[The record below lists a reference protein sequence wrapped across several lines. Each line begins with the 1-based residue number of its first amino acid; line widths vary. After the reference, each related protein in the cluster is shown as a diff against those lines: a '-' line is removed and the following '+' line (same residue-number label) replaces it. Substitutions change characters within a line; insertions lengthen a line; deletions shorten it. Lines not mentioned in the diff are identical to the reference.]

1 MELWS
6 ISDWVALLLRWT
18 HVIAGIAWIGSSFYF
33 VALDAGL
40 KRSDTLDAGVG
51 GEAWQVHGGGFY
63 RVQKYLVAPS
73 FLPAELTW
81 FKWEAYAT
89 WIFGF
94 ALLVVVYYCQPQLYL
109 IDPAVADLTTGN
121 AVMIALL
128 TLPVG
133 WLVYDTLCRS
143 ALGRDPRVLSI
154 SGLVLLLLAIWGL
167 THIFSGRGAYMQ
179 IGALVGSIMVA
190 NVFFVIIPN
199 QQKIVAALLAGENPE
214 AALGLQG
221 KQRSLHNNYLTLP
234 VVFLMIS
241 NHYPSISSGPA
252 NWIVVSGVFVIG
264 FLVRHFFNL
273 KHSGRTP
280 QWWLFPAAGAIVVL
294 LIVVTLPHKP
304 QMGAVAAGPAAP
316 VQFAQVQQ
324 IVETRCQVCHSATP
338 RFQGITEPP
347 KGVIFDSPAQIAAM
361 APQIYVQAVASHAM
375 PLNNLTAI
383 TDEERHMLGAWISAG
398 SKVP

>member
-18 HVIAGIAWIGSSFYF
+18 HVVASIAWIGSSFYF

-40 KRSDTLDAGVG
+40 KRNDTLDAGVG

-63 RVQKYLVAPS
+63 RIQKYLVAPS

-89 WIFGF
+89 WTFGF
-94 ALLVVVYYCQPQLYL
+94 ALLVVVYYCQPELYL
-109 IDPAVADLTTGN
+109 IDRSVADLGTGN
-121 AVMIALL
+121 AVVIALL
-128 TLPVG
+128 TLPLG
-133 WLVYDTLCRS
+133 WLVYDSLCRS
-143 ALGRDPRVLSI
+143 AVGRNSI
-154 SGLVLLLLAIWGL
+154 GLTVAGLVLLLVTIWGL
-167 THIFSGRGAYMQ
+167 THLFSGRGADMQ
-179 IGALVGSIMVA
+179 VGALVGTIMVA

-199 QQKIVAALLAGENPE
+199 QKKIIASLLAGEKPDP
-214 AALGLQG
+214 ALGLMG

-241 NHYPSISSGPA
+241 NHYPVISSGPT

-280 QWWLFPAAGAIVVL
+280 QWWLFPAAGVIVVL
-294 LIVVTLPHKP
+294 LVIATLPHKP
-304 QMGAVAAGPAAP
+304 AMEGVAAP

-324 IVETRCQVCHSATP
+324 IVQTRCQVCHSATP
-338 RFQGITEPP
+338 HFQGISEPP
-347 KGVIFDSPAQIAAM
+347 KGVTFDSPDQIAAL
-361 APQIYVQAVASHAM
+361 APQIYAQAVASHAM

-383 TDEERHMLGAWISAG
+383 TDQERHILGAWITAG
-398 SKVP
+398 SKLP

>member
-18 HVIAGIAWIGSSFYF
+18 HVVASIAWIGSSFYF

-40 KRSDTLDAGVG
+40 KRNDALDAGVG

-63 RVQKYLVAPS
+63 RIQKYLVAPS

-89 WIFGF
+89 WTFGF
-94 ALLVVVYYCQPQLYL
+94 ALLVVVYYCQPELYL
-109 IDPAVADLTTGN
+109 IDRSVADLGTGN
-121 AVMIALL
+121 AVLIALL
-128 TLPVG
+128 TLPLG
-133 WLVYDTLCRS
+133 WLVYDSLCRS
-143 ALGRDPRVLSI
+143 TLGRNSI
-154 SGLVLLLLAIWGL
+154 RLTVAGLVLLLATIWGL
-167 THIFSGRGAYMQ
+167 THLFSGRGADMQ
-179 IGALVGSIMVA
+179 VGALVGTIMVA

-199 QQKIVAALLAGENPE
+199 QKKIIASLLAGEKPDP
-214 AALGLQG
+214 ALGLMG

-241 NHYPSISSGPA
+241 NHYPAISSGPA
-252 NWIVVSGVFVIG
+252 SWIVVSGVFVIG

-280 QWWLFPAAGAIVVL
+280 QWWLFPAAGVIVVL
-294 LIVVTLPHKP
+294 LVIATLPHKP
-304 QMGAVAAGPAAP
+304 AMEGVAAP

-324 IVETRCQVCHSATP
+324 IIQTRCQVCHSAVP
-338 RFQGITEPP
+338 HFQGISEPP
-347 KGVIFDSPAQIAAM
+347 KGVTFDSPAQIAAL
-361 APQIYVQAVASHAM
+361 APQIYAQAVASHAM

-383 TDEERHMLGAWISAG
+383 TDQERHILGAWITAG
-398 SKVP
+398 SKLP